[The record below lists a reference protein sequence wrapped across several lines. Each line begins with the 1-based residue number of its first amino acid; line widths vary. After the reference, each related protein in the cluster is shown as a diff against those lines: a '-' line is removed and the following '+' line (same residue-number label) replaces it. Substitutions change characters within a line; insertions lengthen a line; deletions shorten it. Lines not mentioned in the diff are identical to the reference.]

1 MFKQIS
7 ATCITTKKYK
17 IYDSFLTYTAI
28 AKTFS
33 HFDLYLIF
41 QHFFLSSLL
50 YPNNTTTKA
59 KYGFLTYTVQFFVL
73 GNGRNN

>member
-1 MFKQIS
+1 MNMLKQIS
-7 ATCITTKKYK
+7 ATCIDTKKYK

-41 QHFFLSSLL
+41 QNFFYVLCFIQIILPPR
-50 YPNNTTTKA
+50 PNMDS
-59 KYGFLTYTVQFFVL
+59 
-73 GNGRNN
+73 